1 MNHRNPNNPL
11 FKDRETVVYDDID
24 DCPYI
29 RGNQM
34 CTPMRYQH
42 RRLTAEE
49 VDQSL
54 ALSDRRVGY
63 MLYRP
68 SCPNCNACEAIRI
81 PVRDFQMSKSMR
93 RILRK
98 NKDIKVEIGPA
109 ICDEQRIRLYNRHK
123 FERNLAS
130 SERRMTVASY
140 EGWLINTCV
149 ETKEFRY
156 FLNDELIGVSLVDFG
171 ARDVSSVYFY
181 FNPDHSNRSLGT
193 FSALVEMQWMK
204 HREMRYYY
212 LGLYVESCQHLNY
225 KSRYYPHE
233 RRVLGE
239 WKRFENAS
247 ITRTEAP
254 VAK

>member
-1 MNHRNPNNPL
+1 MNHRKTTNPL
-11 FKDRETVVYDDID
+11 FRDRETVVYDDVD

-68 SCPNCNACEAIRI
+68 NCPSCNACEAIRI
-81 PVRDFQMSKSMR
+81 PVKDFKLSKSMR
-93 RILRK
+93 RIMRR
-98 NKDIKVEIGPA
+98 NSDIKVEVGPA
-109 ICDEQRIRLYNRHK
+109 ICDAHRLELYNRHK

-130 SERRMTVASY
+130 SERKMTAASY

-156 FLNDELIGVSLVDFG
+156 FLNDELIGISIVDFG
-171 ARDVSSVYFY
+171 ARDISSVYFY
-181 FNPDHSNRSLGT
+181 FNPDHSDRSLGT
-193 FSALVEMQWMK
+193 FSALVEIQWMQ
-204 HREMRYYY
+204 RCEMRYYY

-225 KSRYYPHE
+225 KARYYPHE

-239 WKRFENAS
+239 WRRFDGPS
-247 ITRTEAP
+247 VSRTAAP
-254 VAK
+254 LVK